1 MMPADPGSLR
11 VILYQVGVKLHVI
24 SVSPDAD
31 GGYSMALEEL
41 LGGPVGCMPLYDD
54 DGIHLCCNR
63 SRLYYGIF
71 CRAILRWLP
80 SRVEVGPRSDN
91 SELDLGP
98 KERPVNGDFLL
109 ARIDAG
115 GQLVDLT
122 EDDIRLCMFWLGK
135 C

>member
-1 MMPADPGSLR
+1 
-11 VILYQVGVKLHVI
+11 
-24 SVSPDAD
+24 
-31 GGYSMALEEL
+31 MAMEEL
-41 LGGPVGCMPLYDD
+41 LGGPVGCIPLYDD

-63 SRLYYGIF
+63 GRLWFGIH

-80 SRVEVGPRSDN
+80 SRFEVGPRSDN

-115 GQLVDLT
+115 GELVDLT
-122 EDDIRLCMFWLGK
+122 EDDIRLGMFWLGK